1 LKPGKL
7 LRAARAAL
15 ACLSLAG
22 LPGCA
27 SSSIV
32 FSSAPEAFLIEV
44 TDAGLRPVA
53 AREVP
58 SNASVVWL
66 NGTRER
72 AITVTIRKDC
82 QAEVHCAT
90 STGFKCDGNRT
101 ASTGVLPPGA
111 AASLC
116 FHRPGSFDYDI
127 TGLDRPLQGR
137 VLVR

>member
-1 LKPGKL
+1 LKASKL
-7 LRAARAAL
+7 LQPLSAAL
-15 ACLSLAG
+15 AFSLGG
-22 LPGCA
+22 LLGCA

-44 TDAGLRPVA
+44 TDDGLRPSA

-58 SNASVVWL
+58 SNASVLWL

-72 AITVTIRKDC
+72 AITITIRKDC
-82 QAEVHCAT
+82 QDEVKNCAT
-90 STGFKCDGNRT
+90 SSGFTCDADRT
-101 ASTGVLPPGA
+101 ATTGVLPPGA

-116 FHRPGSFDYDI
+116 FHRPGAFDYEI